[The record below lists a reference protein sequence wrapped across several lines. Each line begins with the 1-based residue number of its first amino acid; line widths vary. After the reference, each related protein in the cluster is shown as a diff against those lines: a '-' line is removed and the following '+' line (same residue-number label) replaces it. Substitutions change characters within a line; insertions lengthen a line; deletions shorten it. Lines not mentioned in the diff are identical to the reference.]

1 MIMGTLARDLCQY
14 QCADTFQ
21 VSSIRLT
28 DQIFQARFMGKE
40 YVVTQPIDSHM
51 DNTSAQ
57 SVLKVEYGLLRVGD
71 TLKREFDRYAQECDK
86 VTIPGMYF
94 FPLLIDLCKRPLQAR
109 QGRVLSFAMEI
120 VFMVIYL

>member
-1 MIMGTLARDLCQY
+1 MGTLARDLCQY
-14 QCADTFQ
+14 QCADTFR

-40 YVVTQPIDSHM
+40 YVVTQPIDPHM
-51 DNTSAQ
+51 HNTSAQ

-71 TLKREFDRYAQECDK
+71 TLKREFDGYAQECDK

-94 FPLLIDLCKRPLQAR
+94 FPLLIDWI
-109 QGRVLSFAMEI
+109 S
-120 VFMVIYL
+120 